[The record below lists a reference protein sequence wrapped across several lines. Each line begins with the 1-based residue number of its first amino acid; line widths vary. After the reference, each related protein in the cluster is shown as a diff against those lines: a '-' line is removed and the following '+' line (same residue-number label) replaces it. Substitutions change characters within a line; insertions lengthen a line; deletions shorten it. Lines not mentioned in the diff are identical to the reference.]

1 MSRVRVDGVRTRRE
15 TLIYAQVLFVVAAAV
30 AALRGDGRSRSRGP
44 SLRGGIREL
53 HELVRTWNLF
63 TSLYWCCG
71 GTNPFFRPV
80 PFGFYPYYYGP
91 FGGYGY
97 GYGYP
102 YGYGYGLGSALRHAR
117 RRRNSR
123 TR

>member
-44 SLRGGIREL
+44 NIRGGIREL

-63 TSLYWCCG
+63 TSLYWCCAVWKSNG
-71 GTNPFFRPV
+71 ELGFTVTGTT
-80 PFGFYPYYYGP
+80 
-91 FGGYGY
+91 
-97 GYGYP
+97 
-102 YGYGYGLGSALRHAR
+102 SR
-117 RRRNSR
+117 RWREAPEI
-123 TR
+123 